1 MRELI
6 EFKNIHKGEDIYILA
21 SGKSVDFID
30 DTFFN
35 NKIVIG
41 VNQAYKKVECKYL
54 LRKEVNMIKEIID
67 NNVKSIHFIS
77 CGNCGNN
84 NNTNVKY
91 IKNISYDKKD
101 NIVLYPHIVNK
112 ISIPQN
118 LPDKDILITSY
129 STITTAI
136 HLAAYMGASNIIL
149 IGHDCGSINNECN
162 FTGYHTDKTYKIAWK
177 NGKQDYVKWLKN
189 IESHTIKLRSLIK
202 DKYGC
207 NIYSLNPFINFGLEG
222 NIYKK

>member
-1 MRELI
+1 MRDLL
-6 EFKNIHKGEDIYILA
+6 EFKNIHKGEDIYVLA

-30 DTFFN
+30 NTFFN

-41 VNQAYKKVECKYL
+41 VNQVYKKVECKYL
-54 LRKEVNMIKEIID
+54 LRKEQKYIKEIID
-67 NNVKSIHFIS
+67 NNGKSIHFIS
-77 CGNCGNN
+77 FGDYGG
-84 NNTNVKY
+84 NNTNNIKY
-91 IKNISYDKKD
+91 IKQISYDKKD

-112 ISIPQN
+112 HSIPQN
-118 LPDKDILITSY
+118 LPDNDILVTSY

-162 FTGYHTDKTYKIAWK
+162 FEGYHKTIAYLWAER
-177 NGKQDYVKWLKN
+177 KQPYVEWLKD
-189 IESHTIKLRSLIK
+189 IESHTIKLRGLIK
-202 DKYGC
+202 NKYDC

-222 NIYKK
+222 NIYTK